1 MSAAPIRTVSL
12 GYRGGPRPRRVRL
25 RCALSGLAIASLLA
39 SAGAGSAAASTPA
52 RGPTATASPPAGATA
67 PSRATVIEVQ
77 RLFEQLGYPLGP
89 LPLGGLGPRTK
100 GALRYFQRK
109 YGLPVTGLADPHTIV
124 LMRTVAAS
132 LRGPAPGASSRASQT
147 HDVVEDVLGN
157 HVPILAIAVG
167 LAALLALLALS
178 ARERPA

>member
-1 MSAAPIRTVSL
+1 MSAVPIRTVSL
-12 GYRGGPRPRRVRL
+12 GNRDGPRPRRVRL
-25 RCALSGLAIASLLA
+25 RCALARMAVASLLV
-39 SAGAGSAAASTPA
+39 SAAAGPASA
-52 RGPTATASPPAGATA
+52 RGPTATASPPSGAPA

-77 RLFEQLGYPLGP
+77 RLFGQLGYPLGS

-109 YGLPVTGLADPHTIV
+109 YGLPVTGLADLHTIL

-132 LRGPAPGASSRASQT
+132 LHGPAPGGSSRAPEA
-147 HDVVEDVLGN
+147 HDTVEAVLGN

-178 ARERPA
+178 ARERPT